1 MMVSFNINSIKEY
14 FPNLE
19 INKIQVNNEGW
30 DHEVVIVNNNLV
42 FRFPKTEHIRD
53 KMVVEECLLK
63 NLKRII
69 TQISLPNY
77 KVIKNDKGVPVF
89 GSYKYLNGKP
99 ISSIK
104 YKETLK
110 SDTNAKAIADFLS
123 ALHSLDY
130 YPLKKLGLDCT
141 YNREYWMELY
151 NKIEGTLF
159 KYLTQWQKE
168 DIRYLFDNFFNNN
181 LYTHYKSGVIHGDLT
196 DSNILIEKSKVT
208 GIIDFTDTQIF
219 DPAFD
224 FAGFY
229 WDLGP
234 EFTEKILKFYHGKE
248 NIDNLYYRVKHF
260 YGIQPIFH
268 EMLHH
273 LEHVENFNIQDFMEK
288 YNNYRCM

>member
-196 DSNILIEKSKVT
+196 DSNILIEKV
-208 GIIDFTDTQIF
+208 
-219 DPAFD
+219 
-224 FAGFY
+224 
-229 WDLGP
+229 
-234 EFTEKILKFYHGKE
+234 
-248 NIDNLYYRVKHF
+248 R
-260 YGIQPIFH
+260 
-268 EMLHH
+268 
-273 LEHVENFNIQDFMEK
+273 
-288 YNNYRCM
+288 